1 MPIRISM
8 HAAAAEPISPEL
20 VLVCPELRELAFELA
35 ERVQS
40 HPVVTHVSRSYA
52 LGLYDLAGVA
62 RMGLATFGSVTLV
75 TLVLTLI
82 ANALH

>member
-1 MPIRISM
+1 M

-35 ERVQS
+35 EHVQS
-40 HPVVTHVSRSYA
+40 HPVVTHVSRSYVEA
-52 LGLYDLAGVA
+52 LDVLAGTL
-62 RMGLATFGSVTLV
+62 RMGLTAFGSVTLV
-75 TLVLTLI
+75 TLTLTLI

>member
-1 MPIRISM
+1 MPICRSM

-35 ERVQS
+35 E
-40 HPVVTHVSRSYA
+40 HPLVANVSRSYVVA
-52 LGLYDLAGVA
+52 VHDLAPTVRLGLSA
-62 RMGLATFGSVTLV
+62 FGSVTLV

>member
-1 MPIRISM
+1 M

-40 HPVVTHVSRSYA
+40 HPAVDASRAYVLA
-52 LGLYDLAGVA
+52 LHDLAGVM
-62 RMGLATFGSVTLV
+62 RMGCTAFGSVTLV
-75 TLVLTLI
+75 TLTLTLI